1 MEKKISVGFTRR
13 RKQKIY
19 YGHYSNF
26 NGGKFYPV
34 IRVAGI
40 FLRTFGFEINDFVE
54 VIVENGKITIQK
66 VPKDYTPHA
75 DE

>member
-1 MEKKISVGFTRR
+1 MENKINVGFTRR

-19 YGHYSNF
+19 YGHYRNF

-34 IRVAGI
+34 IRVGGI
-40 FLRTFGFEINDFVE
+40 FLRDFGFEISDCVE
-54 VIVENGKITIQK
+54 IIISQGKITISK
-66 VPKDYTPHA
+66 VPKDYSPPA